1 MPVARFQM
9 PDGRVARFSVPDG
22 TTPEQAQQMI
32 AQSLQDAKPAA
43 QQKPSSNASPVNAID
58 SVAMGVTDPIHG
70 GAQLLTHVLPD
81 GVVQAGNKFNNWL
94 ADKTGLVAKITEG
107 GVDEMVAKREA
118 DYQAGRKAAN
128 RNVTSLVTGK
138 QEDPGFDWWRTAGN
152 VISPAN
158 KAIPVPVAGASLG
171 VKVLGGAG
179 SGVASAALTPTTGDD
194 YWKSKRDQATTGAAF
209 GGLTPVIASGAAR
222 IVSPKASTNVNVQ
235 TLRNEG
241 VTPTIGQ
248 ALGGRWNALEE
259 KAQSIPIVGDFISSA
274 RQRSLD
280 QFNKA
285 AINRASGKVGEAVDG
300 VGQDA
305 VATAGDKIS
314 KAYDTVKTQIG
325 HFTID
330 PQGAHELGTLKTMAQ
345 TLPEKEKKVFDQMWE
360 LLSNEV
366 SPNGSIVADSFK
378 RIDSKLGL
386 EAGRF
391 GKSSDAYQ
399 QQLGDALSEM
409 QRIINQNALRANPQ
423 AAALKQAADAGWANL
438 VRVEGAS
445 KAAKNN
451 GGVFTPAQLNS
462 AIQQADRSVRGRA
475 VARGTALMQDL
486 GNAGQSVIGNKVPNS
501 FTTDRM
507 LLAGGSLGAGA
518 VAPAVPLGLLGTGLL
533 YTAPMQGLLSGAV
546 SARPQGAKA
555 VADALRKS
563 SPTLGLLSSQVG
575 LNLAR

>member
-32 AQSLQDAKPAA
+32 ADSMKQAPAQPSVPKDVKPATA
-43 QQKPSSNASPVNAID
+43 LD
-58 SVAMGVTDPIHG
+58 SVAMGVTDPVHG
-70 GAQLLTHVLPD
+70 GAQLLTHILPES
-81 GVVQAGNKFNNWL
+81 VVSSGNKFNNWL
-94 ADKTGLVAKITEG
+94 ADKTGLVAKIPEG
-107 GVDEMVAKREA
+107 GVDQMVKQREQ
-118 DYQAGRKAAN
+118 DYQASRQAAN
-128 RNVTSLVTGK
+128 RNVSSLVTG
-138 QEDPGFDWWRTAGN
+138 QQDAPGFDWWRAVGN
-152 VISPAN
+152 VVSPAN
-158 KAIPVPVAGASLG
+158 KAIPIAGPGASLG
-171 VKVLGGAG
+171 VKVATGVAG
-179 SGVASAALTPTTGDD
+179 GVASAGLAPATADD
-194 YWKSKRDQATTGAAF
+194 YWSQKKDQAMTGAAF
-209 GGLTPVIASGAAR
+209 GGLTPVVASGAAR
-222 IVSPKASTNVNVQ
+222 LVSPKASTNVNVQ
-235 TLRNEG
+235 KLRSEG
-241 VTPTIGQ
+241 VTPTVGQ
-248 ALGGRWNALEE
+248 TLGDRWNAAEE
-259 KAQSIPIVGDFISSA
+259 KAQSIPILGDFIASA

-285 AINRASGKVGEAVDG
+285 AINRASSKVGETVDG

-305 VATAGDKIS
+305 VAKAGDSIS
-314 KAYDTVKTQIG
+314 AAYEAAKQQIG
-325 HFTID
+325 HFQID
-330 PQGAHELGTLKTMAQ
+330 QQGAQELGKLKTMAQ
-345 TLPEKEKKVFDQMWE
+345 SLPDKEKKVFDQMWS
-360 LLSNEV
+360 LLSGEV
-366 SPNGSIVADSFK
+366 GPNGSLVAESFK
-378 RIDSKLGL
+378 RIDSKLGM

-423 AAALKQAADAGWANL
+423 AAALKEAADAGYANL

-445 KAAKNN
+445 KIAKNS
-451 GGVFTPAQLNS
+451 GGVFTPGQLNT

-475 VARGTALMQDL
+475 VARGKALMQDL

-507 LLAGGSLGAGA
+507 LLAGGGLGAAA

-533 YTAPMQGLLSGAV
+533 YTAPVQGLLSGAIA
-546 SARPQGAKA
+546 ARPQGAKA

-563 SPTLGLLSSQVG
+563 SPALGLLGSQVG